1 MVMSRLLSEGG
12 GASVRNDELE
22 SLYNKYHIEL
32 YLYALALCKDK
43 HLAEDLV
50 SETFFKAL
58 LALEDSREY
67 VKYWLFRV
75 CKNLYLDYAKKEK
88 SLEQIEQHMNK
99 LFIEESTLD
108 KILINEQR
116 REVYYEVLKLKSSYK
131 EIITLYYYCSLS
143 LREVAVIMRL
153 SEGASRTLLYRARK
167 KLKEGLKEG

>member
-1 MVMSRLLSEGG
+1 MKGEEAGVG
-12 GASVRNDELE
+12 NDELE
-22 SLYNKYHIEL
+22 CLYNKYHIEL
-32 YLYALALCKDK
+32 YLYALSLCKDK
-43 HLAEDLV
+43 TLAEDLV

-75 CKNLYLDYAKKEK
+75 CKNLYLDYEKKEK

-167 KLKEGLKEG
+167 KLKEGLKEE

>member
-1 MVMSRLLSEGG
+1 MKGEEAGVG
-12 GASVRNDELE
+12 NDELE
-22 SLYNKYHIEL
+22 CLYNKYHIEL
-32 YLYALALCKDK
+32 YLYALSLCKDK
-43 HLAEDLV
+43 TLAEDLV
-50 SETFFKAL
+50 SETSFKAL

-67 VKYWLFRV
+67 IKYWLFRV
-75 CKNLYLDYAKKEK
+75 CKNLYLDYEKKEK
-88 SLEQIEQHMNK
+88 SLEQIEPHMNK

-167 KLKEGLKEG
+167 KLKEGLKEE